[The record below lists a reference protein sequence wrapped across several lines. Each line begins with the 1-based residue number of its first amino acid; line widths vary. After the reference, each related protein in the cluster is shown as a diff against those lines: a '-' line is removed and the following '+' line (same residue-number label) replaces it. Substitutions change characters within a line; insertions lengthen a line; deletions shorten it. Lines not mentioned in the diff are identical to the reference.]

1 MGRKDYVVWQAMG
14 SEHKYFYFIL
24 GLVFTIKHISL
35 TSPQWHI
42 FLIWKCKTKHLSYI
56 IYKMEMEDKEYMG

>member
-1 MGRKDYVVWQAMG
+1 MEL
-14 SEHKYFYFIL
+14 EHKYVYFIL
-24 GLVFTIKHISL
+24 GIAFTIKHIWL

-56 IYKMEMEDKEYMG
+56 IYKMEMEDKAYMG